1 MLVGAAAAC
10 ALAGSMA
17 VASQAASAS
26 PSFTCGTEQSP
37 TQAYINWQQG
47 IIDSGSSAVSTV
59 SKGVSTAHGSPL
71 AASSQP
77 EWLASF
83 DSMTTVS
90 VNDGDTWFTW
100 DSPTGK
106 ADVEQAFSPSSG
118 PSGYVMES
126 SAGAVADSGDFSTV
140 PTTVEVYKSA
150 WDLISALDPG
160 AFGGSACG
168 TALYGDVGAVLYDD
182 EDWTATPTVE
192 QEYPGYY
199 VAMIAYY
206 VHQYNL
212 DNPSQPLKFFVAPS
226 FDLSSTVLPTNSN
239 GTGAAGYLADGI
251 PELVSTPSTTWRPDQ
266 GTESGTDGNFSTY
279 VPDDV
284 DIQAQQDE
292 PVVTGACP
300 STPLPYQ
307 CIVQTAADQIA
318 IGDSGATLF
327 AGLTTNNAGG
337 TGEEATVAQLEAAA
351 ATVKGIVSG
360 FWLNDP
366 AYSSS
371 SCTSCTGTYP
381 NIADGS
387 LNAIDTN
394 SDW

>member
-10 ALAGSMA
+10 ALVGSMA
-17 VASQAASAS
+17 VADQAASAS
-26 PSFTCGTEQSP
+26 PSFTCSAEQSP
-37 TQAYINWQQG
+37 TQAYINWQQDL
-47 IIDSGSSAVSTV
+47 IDPSSSAMSAV
-59 SKGVSTAHGSPL
+59 SKGVSSVRGRPL
-71 AASSQP
+71 AASSSQP

-106 ADVEQAFSPSSG
+106 ADVEQAFTPSSG

-126 SAGAVADSGDFSTV
+126 SADEVADSGDFSTE
-140 PTTVEVYKSA
+140 PTTVQVYKNA

-182 EDWTATPTVE
+182 EDWTGTPTIE

-206 VHQYNL
+206 VDQYNL

-226 FDLSSTVLPTNSN
+226 FDLSTTVVPTE
-239 GTGAAGYLADGI
+239 GTGAAGYLADDI

-266 GTESGTDGNFSTY
+266 GTESGTDGNFGAY
-279 VPDDV
+279 VPNDV

-300 STPLPYQ
+300 STPLPYP

-327 AGLTTNNAGG
+327 AGLTTNNTGG
-337 TGEEATVAQLEAAA
+337 TGNEDTVAQLEAAA

-366 AYSSS
+366 AYNSST
-371 SCTSCTGTYP
+371 CPKCTGTYP